1 MWSLCRPAEKYP
13 QWRPPKKLAK
23 SLKPYSARSI
33 FILTTSLLVKET
45 LMDWTRSGMKKL
57 LRSWN
62 VCWNCMHPIK
72 QALILRRISEDLYS
86 DRNHFILELIQNA
99 DDAKYHENT
108 SPILKFQLSRTQLV
122 IECNEIGFTEGD
134 VRTLCRI
141 NDSTKKGD

>member
-1 MWSLCRPAEKYP
+1 M
-13 QWRPPKKLAK
+13 
-23 SLKPYSARSI
+23 
-33 FILTTSLLVKET
+33 
-45 LMDWTRSGMKKL
+45 
-57 LRSWN
+57 
-62 VCWNCMHPIK
+62 CWNCMHPIK

-141 NDSTKKGD
+141 NDSTKKGDKGVTDGCIGEKGIGERSTKNSG